1 MSKKKLIERKLSTMT
16 WGKRRSSMK
25 AAASSDNLE
34 KIEPQPDEVVTIP
47 RKEYEEMMTKVNC
60 MEKLLHEQLASEN
73 IENEIKCD
81 SEQLAEQLN
90 KDLHIRWSSEVKKE
104 SANSATAVQE
114 AFERTVEH
122 TEQLAPQLR
131 KDVRLRWSSERRV
144 ARSPS
149 ERKIGSIRRRS
160 RELARSNSAG
170 DKNPSLQ
177 RGRPNTRQTGLRTPR
192 ELSDPRKK
200 DQNEEQWR
208 PASTV
213 LASPGLMT
221 RLRGSPQKR
230 DSIASL
236 QRNNIGMVHA
246 KAKFFDSLNHSTD
259 GESDRS
265 NQSMERRLRSVQLEM
280 QRQAKEKRQPAIK
293 APLGIPNG
301 PLKTPRSVAR
311 PTPRSRATPLKALPD
326 SMNTPMRGLRRS
338 PRILH
343 RTMSLHASGR
353 SP

>member
-25 AAASSDNLE
+25 AAESADNLD
-34 KIEPQPDEVVTIP
+34 KIESQTDEVVTIP
-47 RKEYEEMMTKVNC
+47 RKEYEEMMTKVTC
-60 MEKLLHEQLASEN
+60 MEKLIHEKLTDNDDA
-73 IENEIKCD
+73 IVCD
-81 SEQLAEQLN
+81 SEQLADQLN
-90 KDLHIRWSSEVKKE
+90 KDLHIRWSNQDKT
-104 SANSATAVQE
+104 NATAVQE
-114 AFERTVEH
+114 AFDRTIES
-122 TEQLAPQLR
+122 TEQLGPQLR
-131 KDVRLRWSSERRV
+131 KLRWSSERRI

-170 DKNPSLQ
+170 ANPSLQ

-200 DQNEEQWR
+200 EQENEQWQ
-208 PASTV
+208 PASAV
-213 LASPGLMT
+213 LASPRLMN

-230 DSIASL
+230 DSINTL
-236 QRNNIGMVHA
+236 RKNNIGMVHA

-280 QRQAKEKRQPAIK
+280 LKERQAKEKRLPAIK

-326 SMNTPMRGLRRS
+326 SIGTPMRGLRRS
-338 PRILH
+338 PRILS
-343 RTMSLHASGR
+343 RTMSLK